1 MSLDSGQLY
10 QRIMHVPGLTG
21 TWKQRAD
28 QYMRALTGRAY
39 DGSLQTGL
47 YLLGEIKK
55 RNFPQAQPQQAA
67 PVEAAPIAPPV
78 VSQAQTG
85 AQQAA
90 EEVPKIPF
98 EQILNFE
105 QFFPEQ
111 LARSSIAQ
119 RSARYYDPLVQE
131 SQQGVMQNFA
141 DRGLSRSGQRSK
153 TVMDT
158 YKDYADKE
166 ATMREQLYGTVYGQ
180 AKEDH
185 RYQEGLYEKNPTG
198 YKKQTFDKSNYTYQF
213 PEESPQ
219 KYSQS
224 YRDWMRNA
232 YKI

>member
-1 MSLDSGQLY
+1 MTYTVQRGDSLSKIAQRLGIPWQTLYNWNKSVVGNNPNLIYAGQVLRT
-10 QRIMHVPGLTG
+10 QDPAI
-21 TWKQRAD
+21 Q
-28 QYMRALTGRAY
+28 
-39 DGSLQTGL
+39 
-47 YLLGEIKK
+47 
-55 RNFPQAQPQQAA
+55 QQAA
-67 PVEAAPIAPPV
+67 PAPVAPAPV
-78 VSQAQTG
+78 VNQAQTG

-119 RSARYYDPLVQE
+119 RSARYYDPLVAQAQE
-131 SQQGVMQNFA
+131 GIMGDFA
-141 DRGLSRSGQRSK
+141 NRGLSRSGQRSK

-158 YKDYADKE
+158 YKDFADKE

-198 YKKQTFDKSNYTYQF
+198 YQKQTFDKSNYTYQF

>member
-47 YLLGEIKK
+47 YLLGEIQK
-55 RNFPQAQPQQAA
+55 RNFPQAQPQQA
-67 PVEAAPIAPPV
+67 PAAPTPV
-78 VSQAQTG
+78 VNQ

-90 EEVPKIPF
+90 QQAAKEVPTIPF
-98 EQILNFE
+98 EQMLAFQ

-119 RSARYYDPLVQE
+119 RSARYYDPLVAQAQE
-131 SQQGVMQNFA
+131 GIMGDFA
-141 DRGLSRSGQRSK
+141 NRGLSRSGQRSK

-158 YKDYADKE
+158 YKDFADKE

-180 AKEDH
+180 AKEDYG
-185 RYQEGLYEKNPTG
+185 YQRGLYEKNPTG
-198 YKKQTFDKSNYTYQF
+198 YQKQTFDESNYTYQF
-213 PEESPQ
+213 PEESPH

-224 YRDWMRNA
+224 YRDWMRKA
-232 YKI
+232 YEI